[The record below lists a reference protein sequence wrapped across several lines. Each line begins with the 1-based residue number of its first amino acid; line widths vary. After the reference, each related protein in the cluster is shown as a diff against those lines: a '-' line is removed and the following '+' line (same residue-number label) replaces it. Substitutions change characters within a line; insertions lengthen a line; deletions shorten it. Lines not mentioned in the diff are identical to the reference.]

1 MTRTRTLKSVIRARA
16 AKTGE
21 RYTTAR
27 RHVLRAASATV
38 LDDSRAVV
46 ALPGAAPGAP
56 KAKGTVSDERVLER
70 TGHALAHWFGVL
82 DRFGGAEKGHT
93 AAARHLRE
101 AHQVDGWYSQGITV
115 AYERARGLR
124 VANQRTGGHY
134 EVSASK
140 VMPVDVAAAVAAMVS
155 ARRRRQWTA
164 SLDAALSAALSASL
178 GGRTAKGFAMKAN
191 GDARCRF
198 PWDGTAVEIT
208 VTPKRTGTC
217 SVVVAHQKLPSPRAV
232 EERRGQWRAA
242 LAALR
247 SHLAD

>member
-1 MTRTRTLKSVIRARA
+1 
-16 AKTGE
+16 
-21 RYTTAR
+21 
-27 RHVLRAASATV
+27 
-38 LDDSRAVV
+38 
-46 ALPGAAPGAP
+46 
-56 KAKGTVSDERVLER
+56 
-70 TGHALAHWFGVL
+70 VL
-82 DRFGGAEKGHT
+82 DRFGGVEKGHT

-124 VANQRTGGHY
+124 VVNQRTGGSY

-140 VMPVDVAAAVAAMVS
+140 VMPVDVAAAVAALVN
-155 ARRRRQWTA
+155 ARRRRQWTDP
-164 SLDAALSAALSASL
+164 LDAALRAALSAAL

-208 VTPKRTGTC
+208 VSPRRTGTC
-217 SVVVAHQKLPSPRAV
+217 VVVVAHQKLPSPQAV

-247 SHLAD
+247 ACLAE